1 METKYRVFRFK
12 PVEGRA
18 GVTPTRQSRVIA
30 LPEGFPKPA
39 GAEEVAA
46 EVPLS
51 EWVDVPAESG
61 EEN

>member
-12 PVEGRA
+12 PLEGR
-18 GVTPTRQSRVIA
+18 GGSPTRQSRVIA
-30 LPEGFPKPA
+30 LPEGFPAPS

-51 EWVDVPAESG
+51 EWEDVPAESG
-61 EEN
+61 EE

>member
-12 PVEGRA
+12 PIEGR
-18 GVTPTRQSRVIA
+18 GGSSTRQSRVIA
-30 LPEGFPKPA
+30 LPEGFPRPV

-51 EWVDVPAESG
+51 EWEDVPAESG
-61 EEN
+61 EE